1 MKQTNAENPE
11 LLAAIRFLKKT
22 AKENDTKIWGTLA
35 ELLSKPRSRRIAV
48 NLSRISRL
56 GEEGQII
63 AVPGKVLG
71 AGMLRYP
78 MTVAAFAFSKM
89 AEEKIRNAKGTC
101 LTLPELVKQNP
112 KGSDVRI
119 VG

>member
-1 MKQTNAENPE
+1 
-11 LLAAIRFLKKT
+11 
-22 AKENDTKIWGTLA
+22 
-35 ELLSKPRSRRIAV
+35 
-48 NLSRISRL
+48 
-56 GEEGQII
+56 
-63 AVPGKVLG
+63 
-71 AGMLRYP
+71 MLRYP